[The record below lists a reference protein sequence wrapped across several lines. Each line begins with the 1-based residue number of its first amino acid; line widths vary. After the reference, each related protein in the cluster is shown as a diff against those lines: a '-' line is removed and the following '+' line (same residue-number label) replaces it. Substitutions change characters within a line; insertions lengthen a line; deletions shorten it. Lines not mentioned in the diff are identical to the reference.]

1 MSALLREEEGKETD
15 ALLNRD
21 DGNLSYNAEIEDD
34 LESRPN
40 MPLEREPLIARGVS
54 LRGRAVDVAQFR
66 R

>member
-1 MSALLREEEGKETD
+1 MSELVREEEGKETD

-21 DGNLSYNAEIEDD
+21 EGNLSYNAEIEDD

-40 MPLEREPLIARGVS
+40 MPLEREPLLARGVS
-54 LRGRAVDVAQFR
+54 LRGRAADVAQVR